1 MENETIPLFGLLN
14 KFAERCLNMIS
25 SEQTTIRERFADAFS
40 LPKDLI
46 AGATLLH
53 LVGNSD
59 IYLENFRG
67 IISYTC
73 TEIII
78 KGFNEKIYIIGEC
91 LTISYYSEED
101 MKISGYI
108 KEITVSK
115 GAGSE

>member
-1 MENETIPLFGLLN
+1 MIPT
-14 KFAERCLNMIS
+14 EYI
-25 SEQTTIRERFADAFS
+25 TIRERFAEAFS

-46 AGATLLH
+46 VGATLVH

-73 TEIII
+73 REIII
-78 KGFNEKIYIIGEC
+78 KGFHEKIYIMGEF
-91 LTISYYSEED
+91 LVISYYSEED